1 MAMHYFHMLNGKL
14 TADLTG
20 SDFADL
26 AAVRREAL
34 RAARDMLNLGAID
47 EIWQGEPW
55 KILVTDKPTA
65 TSKAIL
71 TIEVMASCEPA
82 K

>member
-1 MAMHYFHMLNGKL
+1 
-14 TADLTG
+14 
-20 SDFADL
+20 
-26 AAVRREAL
+26 
-34 RAARDMLNLGAID
+34 MLNLGAID